1 MKGKWAE
8 GIEPRNFVWVIKDSH
23 AICERPGGDVE
34 HHRRVRRQEE
44 IIWVRQHQFDV
55 LYSLITGSH
64 NLHNYEELGM
74 PFRHRPWPLHDQL
87 AQYMEVFFTEIHGAI
102 AAGLKVLV
110 HKEDVGERLCGL
122 MAAYLLWAGLV
133 PTGPQVT
140 AIAERIFQQ
149 RLGPHG
155 RELVEIAIGMESKK
169 ESIDR

>member
-8 GIEPRNFVWVIKDSH
+8 GIEPRNFVWVIKD
-23 AICERPGGDVE
+23 ALATCERPGGYGE

-44 IIWVRQHQFDV
+44 IIWVRQHRFDV
-55 LYSLITGSH
+55 VYSLIAGSH
-64 NLHNYEELGM
+64 NLHIYEELGM

-87 AQYMEVFFTEIHGAI
+87 AQYMEVLFTEIRGAVN
-102 AAGLKVLV
+102 AGLRVLV
-110 HKEDVGERLCGL
+110 HKEEVDERLCGV

-133 PTGPQVT
+133 PDGPQVT

-155 RELVEIAIGMESKK
+155 RELVEIAISMEPSE
-169 ESIDR
+169 ESSDK

>member
-8 GIEPRNFVWVIKDSH
+8 GIEPRNFVWVIND
-23 AICERPGGDVE
+23 ALATCERPGGYGE

-44 IIWVRQHQFDV
+44 IIWVRQHRFDV
-55 LYSLITGSH
+55 VYSLIAGSH

-87 AQYMEVFFTEIHGAI
+87 AQYMEVLFTEIRGAVN
-102 AAGLKVLV
+102 AGLRVLV
-110 HKEDVGERLCGL
+110 HKEEVDERLCGV

-133 PTGPQVT
+133 PDGPQVT

-155 RELVEIAIGMESKK
+155 RELVEIAISMEPSE
-169 ESIDR
+169 ESSDK